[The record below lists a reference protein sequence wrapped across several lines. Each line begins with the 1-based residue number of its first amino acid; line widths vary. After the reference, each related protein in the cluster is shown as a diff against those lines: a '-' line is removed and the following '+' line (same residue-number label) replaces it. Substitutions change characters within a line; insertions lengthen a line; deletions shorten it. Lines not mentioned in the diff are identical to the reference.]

1 MGRAPG
7 GAKESKQKHAPL
19 QSQLKE
25 DLSGTLRDGHTKKS
39 KKHKTAEQPQD
50 DTDVVPAGLSEK
62 ILRLAREQQEED
74 QEPSAST
81 G

>member
-7 GAKESKQKHAPL
+7 ARDSKQKHAPL
-19 QSQLKE
+19 QTQLKE
-25 DLSGTLRDGHTKKS
+25 DLSGTLRDGSKKS
-39 KKHKTAEQPQD
+39 KKQAKQGASAQD
-50 DTDVVPAGLSEK
+50 EDADVVPAALSEK

-74 QEPSAST
+74 QEGSSA